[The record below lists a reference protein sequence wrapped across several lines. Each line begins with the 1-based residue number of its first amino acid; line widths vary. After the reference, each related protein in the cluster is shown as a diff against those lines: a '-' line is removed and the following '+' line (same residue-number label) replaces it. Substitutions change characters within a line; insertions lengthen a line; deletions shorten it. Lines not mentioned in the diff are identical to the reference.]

1 VKRFL
6 FGVGIGVGFVL
17 GSRAGRGPYN
27 QIEAKVKE
35 IAGKPGVRDVVGQ
48 VSGAVKEQTD
58 AAKEKVME
66 KLPSASASASAARS
80 NGSNQP
86 ASSGSR
92 S

>member
-1 VKRFL
+1 L
-6 FGVGIGVGFVL
+6 FGFGIGVGFVL

-35 IAGKPGVRDVVGQ
+35 LAGKQGVRDVVGQ
-48 VSGAVKEQTD
+48 VSGAVKEQTET
-58 AAKEKVME
+58 AKEKVME
-66 KLPSASASASAARS
+66 KLPSPSAS
-80 NGSNQP
+80 NGSNQH